1 VDVASSPSPFYTNGT
16 FWAGAGAVVGVV
28 SILAI
33 GWVTWRA
40 ANPKRRLWYS
50 MPTVTPLVS
59 RGKELS
65 RELKI
70 IYGDHQLESPTTV
83 NIQFISKGRLDIPR
97 SAFDGQQPMQLD
109 VGARIVEVLDVTTSP
124 DRPIPPLKPD
134 GSKLFIG
141 PALIGRRE
149 KIVISLLVDGDPNLS
164 RLPQSL
170 ENVDIRRGDPE
181 QARQSRTVVAVGLVG
196 VLFVL
201 VASLV
206 STLVTINTH

>member
-1 VDVASSPSPFYTNGT
+1 MDVASSPSPFYTNGT

-50 MPTVTPLVS
+50 MPTVTPLVR

-97 SAFDGQQPMQLD
+97 SAFDGQQPLQLD
-109 VGARIVEVLDVTTSP
+109 VGARIVEVLNVTTSP
-124 DRPIPPLKPD
+124 NRPVPPLKPD
-134 GSKLFIG
+134 DSKLFIG
-141 PALIGRRE
+141 PTLIGRRE

-164 RLPQSL
+164 GLPQSL
-170 ENVDIRRGDPE
+170 ENVDIRQGNPE
-181 QARQSRTVVAVGLVG
+181 QARQIRTTWVSLLVVLLLAVIGGLVTA
-196 VLFVL
+196 LT
-201 VASLV
+201 AANS
-206 STLVTINTH
+206 H